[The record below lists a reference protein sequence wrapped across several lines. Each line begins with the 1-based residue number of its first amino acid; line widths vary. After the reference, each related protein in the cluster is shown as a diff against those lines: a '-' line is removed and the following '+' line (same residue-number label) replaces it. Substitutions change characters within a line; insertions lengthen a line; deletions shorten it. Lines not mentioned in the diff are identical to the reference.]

1 MQKRQSIRRLSIRS
15 FCPLDLGSIAFCTV
29 VLERHGSV
37 STLQMFLWKYEQM
50 SASGLCLSI
59 RVGAA
64 AYSGLTNSMNYEE
77 ARSACGGSRRQSRA
91 FVFS

>member
-1 MQKRQSIRRLSIRS
+1 MS

-29 VLERHGSV
+29 FFRTPWVCFL
-37 STLQMFLWKYEQM
+37 LQMFLWKYEQM
-50 SASGLCLSI
+50 SGLCLSI
-59 RVGAA
+59 MVGAA

>member
-1 MQKRQSIRRLSIRS
+1 MS

-29 VLERHGSV
+29 FLERHGSV
-37 STLQMFLWKYEQM
+37 CPLQMFLWKYEQM
-50 SASGLCLSI
+50 SGLCLSI

-91 FVFS
+91 FVSS